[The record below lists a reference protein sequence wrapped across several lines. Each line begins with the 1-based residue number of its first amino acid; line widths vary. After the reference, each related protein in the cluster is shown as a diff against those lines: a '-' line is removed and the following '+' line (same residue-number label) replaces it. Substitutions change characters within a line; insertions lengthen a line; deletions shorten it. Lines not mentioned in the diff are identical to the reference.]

1 MVALG
6 CGWGKNTTDGT
17 KGNIFSG
24 FDFTLDYDVAYSYDL
39 GALLAD
45 RFPVLLVVLQAGAEA
60 IM

>member
-45 RFPVLLVVLQAGAEA
+45 RFASEPKRYGRWS
-60 IM
+60 